1 MISLM
6 QETYTETRDVTD
18 NGGKVFSC
26 TYSLSYD
33 PNTAK
38 VFLPPPIKPSTCPFP
53 IRPYFPI
60 HPYIEKV
67 YRQESSVSCDPNT
80 NGKQTEE
87 LLIIEVILLLESK
100 SMIVLQRK
108 LFSLNKESLPKTD
121 NLIFKAINK
130 TAYVTYVPR
139 IDKTGI
145 KKIVTSD
152 CKCKTISIQLKYFMK
167 SDLKEPSALQSIPRS
182 PWRLFSEYFFSPD
195 VAGVDPTAPTTTS
208 TTPIPLVCTFCPV
221 LFSIVQSSSILNM

>member
-1 MISLM
+1 MSGFRILPPSESVNCCRCQVLPPRERCSFSFLSFLSFFAPPWLQQLLHWFSTLCSSCTNLILMM

-18 NGGKVFSC
+18 NGGSVFSC

-87 LLIIEVILLLESK
+87 LLIIEVMLLLESK
-100 SMIVLQRK
+100 SMIVLQ
-108 LFSLNKESLPKTD
+108 SKT
-121 NLIFKAINK
+121 
-130 TAYVTYVPR
+130 V
-139 IDKTGI
+139 
-145 KKIVTSD
+145 
-152 CKCKTISIQLKYFMK
+152 
-167 SDLKEPSALQSIPRS
+167 
-182 PWRLFSEYFFSPD
+182 FFE
-195 VAGVDPTAPTTTS
+195 
-208 TTPIPLVCTFCPV
+208 
-221 LFSIVQSSSILNM
+221 

>member
-1 MISLM
+1 MLPAQYGPVLWNAILSL
-6 QETYTETRDVTD
+6 RDFFAPRD
-18 NGGKVFSC
+18 INRWKKAAS
-26 TYSLSYD
+26 SSDDHSYAD
-33 PNTAK
+33 
-38 VFLPPPIKPSTCPFP
+38 FLRNQPITIPPISSHRNCTCF
-53 IRPYFPI
+53 
-60 HPYIEKV
+60 
-67 YRQESSVSCDPNT
+67 
-80 NGKQTEE
+80 
-87 LLIIEVILLLESK
+87 
-100 SMIVLQRK
+100 LQRK

-152 CKCKTISIQLKYFMK
+152 CKCKTISIQVKYFMK
-167 SDLKEPSALQSIPRS
+167 SDVKEPSALQSIPRS

-208 TTPIPLVCTFCPV
+208 TTPIPLVCTLCPV